1 MRNQSHSHLSGHRKA
16 AVLPLVALLG
26 IGLSGTLTACGGSSG
41 GSGGSG
47 SNSAGGLS
55 TIKVGIL
62 SPSANASPIYIAQ
75 DQGMFKKAGLD
86 VEITSFTGGG
96 ASSSAA
102 LASGAVNVAMGGPGS
117 FIGSIA
123 KKAIHGKVIAQLM
136 GQHSDLVA
144 AKGISSVSDLKGKT
158 IGVSGINSSDD
169 VFIEA
174 LLQKEGLSKKDYTI
188 ITAGNPTNRYAALS
202 SGKIQ
207 ATIEPDTQRV
217 TSNKTGTV
225 LVKAEDSPVRMPG
238 QVFYASD
245 SFLSGNVVALKKFV
259 KAMTE
264 AATWA
269 RKPANLAAA
278 TKSCMKGSGSTEA
291 VCEGVIKF
299 MYKPA
304 AAANGDWTT
313 TFDLNKKG
321 MESAIQTTGV
331 LIPEAKGL
339 KYSDIVSSAIVSS
352 S

>member
-1 MRNQSHSHLSGHRKA
+1 MIEISFPRTARCRRTVAVPAMVILSLGVSG
-16 AVLPLVALLG
+16 VLVG
-26 IGLSGTLTACGGSSG
+26 CGGSSG
-41 GSGGSG
+41 SGAATSG
-47 SNSAGGLS
+47 ANSSAI
-55 TIKVGIL
+55 IKVGIL

-86 VEITSFTGGG
+86 VQITSFTGGG

-207 ATIEPDTQRV
+207 ATIEPDTQRL

-238 QVFYASD
+238 QVFYASN
-245 SFLSGNVVALKKFV
+245 SFLSGNAATLKKFV
-259 KAMTE
+259 RAMTE

-269 RKPANLAAA
+269 RKPANLDAA
-278 TKSCMKGSGSTEA
+278 TKSCMKGSGSTKA

-313 TFDLNKKG
+313 TFDLNKAG

-331 LIPEAKGL
+331 LIPEAKDL
-339 KYSDIVSSAIVSS
+339 KYSEIVSSAVVSS